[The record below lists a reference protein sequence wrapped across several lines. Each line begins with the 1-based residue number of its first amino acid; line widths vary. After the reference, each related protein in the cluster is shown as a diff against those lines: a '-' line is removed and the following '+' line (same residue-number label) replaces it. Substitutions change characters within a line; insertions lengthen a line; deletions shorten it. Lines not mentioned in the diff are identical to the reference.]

1 MNFPLTWQRDCM
13 YKRTKG
19 PAVYQISGFHQI
31 FQIFDIKYQTSGFH
45 NNAKLSFLVCM
56 IFIKDIFF
64 IFRGIINSYY
74 IKFYHNSYHN
84 TLKMLGTLYKFLI
97 YVTEQC

>member
-19 PAVYQISGFHQI
+19 PAVYQISGFHKK

-56 IFIKDIFF
+56 IFIKDIFSYSAASSIHIISSF
-64 IFRGIINSYY
+64 II
-74 IKFYHNSYHN
+74 SYHN